1 MIAWIV
7 GGDGRT
13 TPWSLH
19 LGMPIQTNDPVI
31 QIVDGDEERI
41 RLGAPTADR
50 TREEASDGNEYRSPR
65 VFYDFWFS
73 PIISLRNLSQEST
86 RDMPVNIRQTIA
98 AALEQVSQ
106 AFMVDSQLM

>member
-41 RLGAPTADR
+41 RLGAQPQIELAKKQ
-50 TREEASDGNEYRSPR
+50 AMGMSIG
-65 VFYDFWFS
+65 
-73 PIISLRNLSQEST
+73 LLES
-86 RDMPVNIRQTIA
+86 
-98 AALEQVSQ
+98 
-106 AFMVDSQLM
+106 FMIFGLVQLFP